1 MVGEKKSVSTAIL
14 WISLRTLLNVLIL
27 WLLVEGFVTAYH
39 FSYKL
44 FGDYPYSAASSET
57 MTIQIEE
64 GSKVTDVA
72 VKLEEMKI
80 VENRYL
86 FIARAYIGK
95 YQEKIVAGEYILG
108 PGMSP
113 DEICKKICGVKSE
126 EVQ

>member
-27 WLLVEGFVTAYH
+27 LLLVEGFVTAYH

-44 FGDYPYSAASSET
+44 FGDYPYSAASSE
-57 MTIQIEE
+57 MMNVEIEE
-64 GSKVTDVA
+64 GSSVMDVA
-72 VKLEEMKI
+72 VKLEELKI

-86 FIARAYIGK
+86 FVARAYIGK
-95 YQEKIVAGEYILG
+95 YQEKIVAGAYVLG

-113 DEICKKICGVKSE
+113 DEICRKICSIKSE
-126 EVQ
+126 EIQ